1 MINLTVGVLE
11 TQNNNEFEERLYII
25 DKSSHNVR
33 DNVQQ
38 INQLNW
44 DNEDIISNHTNVINF
59 KKALNNLSLTLRDF
73 ELFNPEFHQIITIQN
88 ISEFILTENH
98 INHFNFLYECV
109 NLFIQIVDY
118 KINNYKK
125 ISNNA
130 SYKNKYMEFS
140 RDFLKKEQ
148 YFYTKIYESDREYD
162 KDFVDTMTKLLTR

>member
-59 KKALNNLSLTLRDF
+59 KN
-73 ELFNPEFHQIITIQN
+73 
-88 ISEFILTENH
+88 
-98 INHFNFLYECV
+98 
-109 NLFIQIVDY
+109 
-118 KINNYKK
+118 
-125 ISNNA
+125 
-130 SYKNKYMEFS
+130 
-140 RDFLKKEQ
+140 
-148 YFYTKIYESDREYD
+148 
-162 KDFVDTMTKLLTR
+162 